1 MLGHQRTPIAS
12 PDREYSPIRC
22 ANPPTAFFDPH
33 QKKVRSNLDTKW
45 VTWEGEPWTETQQV
59 PPIKAEE
66 AVLFRQ
72 QADPT
77 SLPFRDPKNFIAGSL
92 HNNVE
97 VWRELA
103 EYSDKGPEVL
113 DWIVN
118 KVRVSDFFTP
128 FEGEFKGQ
136 AYKSATPPPITLPN
150 ARSCYGHEEFVT
162 SEIMNRLE
170 DGSIGLWGKVGQCE
184 PPHLVLPLTVEP
196 SKPRLCWD
204 GRFLNQWTK
213 DCPFQLDSITEA
225 PRVLT
230 EGGYMTHTDEK
241 SGYSHIELSEE
252 SRKYF
257 GFQFKGYFFVHNTL
271 AFGWKGSAY
280 VYHTTGTLV
289 SSYARHL
296 GVPTMLY
303 IDDRLNGELAVIR
316 KLPFQPTHFQK
327 AQVASYVMCD
337 LLTRAGYFLSLLKC
351 IIAPTQILVH
361 LGCGL
366 NSAKA
371 AFFFPEEKQEKF
383 AVVREAI
390 LTSPTV
396 SILDLQK
403 FVGKCVSFALMVPG
417 ARIYTRQCNS
427 MIGTMSRQGKSR
439 AKLTD
444 GARSEIEH
452 WRFVDAGVEPVPW
465 RDERHT
471 AISMATDASGYK
483 WGRPEEELELGDY
496 WQEHETSADINCK
509 EARAVAFT
517 LKSTGEWIK
526 NSRVTVRVDNKA
538 AVDAWQGSG
547 ARSVSLNEEIKH
559 IFETVV
565 ALNISLTMKHVKT
578 SENEADRPSRQLTK
592 TDCKLAPHLWNRLQ
606 AEFGGTAGHTVD
618 LMALDSNAQ
627 SDRLGRP
634 LRHYTPYPTPNS
646 AGVDMFRYD
655 PRISP
660 QGHVEN
666 AYVFPPI
673 NMTSAVVSFLIQK
686 KANVTIVVPKLS
698 PRPLWWPTL
707 LGAST
712 RAIKIS
718 EAGSTS
724 ALHFPSKKGLR
735 PGKVFKYELW
745 APLPLVP
752 RQWKPAAACPEC
764 HHLNDHDFRQCQMC
778 AYQRRPF
785 PPPRRSIDIDE
796 EKIKRRLDEVNN
808 MAKNTDYGKKK
819 AALENELVDFLGN
832 IYPPKDLVTASPK
845 DVCAFLVWKDKG
857 GKTTVHNKNCKN
869 YGNKKA
875 TGCGCPRRLAA
886 GTVDSLIGQLR
897 SIFANS
903 GRGGDWNDAIGTGNP
918 AAAPKVR
925 EYLRVTKAEQA
936 DALVQPTQAQPVFFE
951 KLSTICGHIKKKMEN
966 PGIKGVT
973 LFNLA
978 RDQAFFKT
986 MFFAADRA
994 SDLGRC
1000 KSEELAWL
1008 PKGEGILFNHTFG
1021 KTLRDGTSNTFPVL
1035 AGKDRS
1041 MCPVQAVRA
1050 YIRIAQALN
1059 VSLNRGYLFRTVSKS
1074 GEVVNEPFTYDAA
1087 QSRFKAYLTE
1097 MGSYEGETLH
1107 GLRTASAITMA
1118 LGGADQTA
1126 LMSHVGW
1133 RSEATARRYM
1143 RLDRI
1148 CHEASPAAIL
1158 QAQVERRDET
1168 EKPAEAATRGQ
1179 CGVGT
1184 FYQQRNYND
1193 YKPLF

>member
-1 MLGHQRTPIAS
+1 MCCG
-12 PDREYSPIRC
+12 
-22 ANPPTAFFDPH
+22 
-33 QKKVRSNLDTKW
+33 
-45 VTWEGEPWTETQQV
+45 
-59 PPIKAEE
+59 
-66 AVLFRQ
+66 
-72 QADPT
+72 
-77 SLPFRDPKNFIAGSL
+77 
-92 HNNVE
+92 
-97 VWRELA
+97 
-103 EYSDKGPEVL
+103 
-113 DWIVN
+113 
-118 KVRVSDFFTP
+118 
-128 FEGEFKGQ
+128 GEFKGQ

-170 DGSIGLWGKVGQCE
+170 DRSIGLWGK
-184 PPHLVLPLTVEP
+184 
-196 SKPRLCWD
+196 
-204 GRFLNQWTK
+204 
-213 DCPFQLDSITEA
+213 
-225 PRVLT
+225 
-230 EGGYMTHTDEK
+230 
-241 SGYSHIELSEE
+241 
-252 SRKYF
+252 
-257 GFQFKGYFFVHNTL
+257 
-271 AFGWKGSAY
+271 
-280 VYHTTGTLV
+280 
-289 SSYARHL
+289 
-296 GVPTMLY
+296 
-303 IDDRLNGELAVIR
+303 
-316 KLPFQPTHFQK
+316 K

-417 ARIYTRQCNS
+417 A
-427 MIGTMSRQGKSR
+427 
-439 AKLTD
+439 
-444 GARSEIEH
+444 
-452 WRFVDAGVEPVPW
+452 P
-465 RDERHT
+465 
-471 AISMATDASGYK
+471 
-483 WGRPEEELELGDY
+483 
-496 WQEHETSADINCK
+496 
-509 EARAVAFT
+509 
-517 LKSTGEWIK
+517 
-526 NSRVTVRVDNKA
+526 
-538 AVDAWQGSG
+538 
-547 ARSVSLNEEIKH
+547 
-559 IFETVV
+559 
-565 ALNISLTMKHVKT
+565 
-578 SENEADRPSRQLTK
+578 
-592 TDCKLAPHLWNRLQ
+592 
-606 AEFGGTAGHTVD
+606 EFGGTAGHTVD

-673 NMTSAVVSFLIQK
+673 NMTSAV
-686 KANVTIVVPKLS
+686 
-698 PRPLWWPTL
+698 
-707 LGAST
+707 
-712 RAIKIS
+712 
-718 EAGSTS
+718 
-724 ALHFPSKKGLR
+724 
-735 PGKVFKYELW
+735 
-745 APLPLVP
+745 PLPLVP

-764 HHLNDHDFRQCQMC
+764 HHPNDHDFRQCQMC

-785 PPPRRSIDIDE
+785 PPPRRSMDIDE

-857 GKTTVHNKNCKN
+857 GKTTVRNKNCKN

-966 PGIKGVT
+966 PEIKGVT

-1041 MCPVQAVRA
+1041 MFSVQAVRA

-1168 EKPAEAATRGQ
+1168 RKPAEAATRGQ

-1184 FYQQRNYND
+1184 FYQQRNCND
-1193 YKPLF
+1193 YRPLF